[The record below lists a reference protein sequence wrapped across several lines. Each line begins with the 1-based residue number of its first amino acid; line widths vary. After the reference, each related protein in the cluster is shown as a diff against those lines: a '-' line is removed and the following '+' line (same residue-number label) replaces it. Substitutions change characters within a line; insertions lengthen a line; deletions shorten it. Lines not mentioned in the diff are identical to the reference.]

1 MVFFARLMNPVT
13 ILQNLYHFFSGVLTS
28 LSSGLPDP
36 VWLKVVVIAV
46 LTWGWEEPISLGA
59 ALMVA
64 SGDLGF
70 WPAFAA
76 LSVGF
81 TTGDSLLYLIG
92 RFGKPLVARSRWY
105 RESRAMR
112 MAERWFRE
120 ESFGTVFLT
129 RFTPG
134 FRFPTYVAAGIFHLP
149 YRRFL
154 PVVAAAGL
162 TETIVLLLLA
172 KLFGE
177 TVLDSFVEHKKLI
190 GGCLFA
196 AMLVFVSLS
205 AILRYR
211 RLRRELN
218 TEGVGLNPEDAA
230 PADVWR
236 ETKAGHAISFLWD
249 KVQEHRPPTRQDR
262 VP

>member
-1 MVFFARLMNPVT
+1 MNVVS
-13 ILQNLYHFFSGVLTS
+13 ILHDLYLFFSGVLSS

-36 VWLKVVVIAV
+36 VWQKMLVIAV

-70 WPAFAA
+70 WPAFGA
-76 LSVGF
+76 LAVGF
-81 TTGDSLLYLIG
+81 PTGDSLLYLIG
-92 RFGKPLVARSRWY
+92 RFGKPLVARTRWY

-120 ESFGTVFLT
+120 ESFGTLFLT

-154 PVVAAAGL
+154 SVVAVAGL
-162 TETIVLLLLA
+162 VETTALLLLA

-190 GGCLFA
+190 GGCLFT

-211 RLRRELN
+211 KFRRELAAGG
-218 TEGVGLNPEDAA
+218 EGLNPEDAA
-230 PADVWR
+230 PTDVWR
-236 ETKAGHAISFLWD
+236 KTKTGHALSFLWD
-249 KVQEHRPPTRQDR
+249 KVQEHRPPRAHE
-262 VP
+262 